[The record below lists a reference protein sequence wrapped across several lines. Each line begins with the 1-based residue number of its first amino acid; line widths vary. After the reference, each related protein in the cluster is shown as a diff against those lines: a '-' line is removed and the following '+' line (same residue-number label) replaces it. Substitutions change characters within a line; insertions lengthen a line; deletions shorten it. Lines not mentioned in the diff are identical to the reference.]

1 MDIYCPRCGEPW
13 DIDSIHEEVT
23 YRQELGET
31 MVSFYGIHRDFARR
45 GCLALTVF
53 GVSEADCRRDT
64 GNARAMAS
72 GVLMDI
78 LGDDIDGVASLMDDA
93 SALGMFR

>member
-1 MDIYCPRCGEPW
+1 MQDIYCPRCGEPW

-23 YRQELGET
+23 YRQEIGET
-31 MVSFYGIHRDFARR
+31 VSFNSVRREFSRR
-45 GCLALTVF
+45 GCLALTAYRIPEDECV
-53 GVSEADCRRDT
+53 RDT

-72 GVLMDI
+72 GALMDI

-93 SALGMFR
+93 HALGMFR

>member
-1 MDIYCPRCGEPW
+1 MDIYCVRCGEPW

-23 YRQELGET
+23 YRQESGEE
-31 MVSFYGIHRDFARR
+31 VSFNGVRRDFSRR
-45 GCLALTVF
+45 GCLALTAY
-53 GVSEADCRRDT
+53 GVSEVDCRRDS

-72 GVLMDI
+72 SALMGI

-93 SALGMFR
+93 HALGMFR

>member
-1 MDIYCPRCGEPW
+1 MQDIYCPRCGEPW
-13 DIDSIHEEVT
+13 DIDSIHEEVD
-23 YRQELGET
+23 YRQGSGEEI
-31 MVSFYGIHRDFARR
+31 SFNGVRRDFSRR
-45 GCLALTVF
+45 GCLALTAYR
-53 GVSEADCRRDT
+53 VSESDCVRDT

-93 SALGMFR
+93 HALGMFR

>member
-23 YRQELGET
+23 YRQEVGEE
-31 MVSFYGIHRDFARR
+31 VSFNGVRREFSRR
-45 GCLALTVF
+45 GCLALTGY
-53 GVSEADCRRDT
+53 GVSEADCVSDP
-64 GNARAMAS
+64 GNLRAHAS
-72 GVLMDI
+72 GVLMGI
-78 LGDDIDGVASLMDDA
+78 LGDDIDGVAALMDDA

>member
-1 MDIYCPRCGEPW
+1 MQDIYCPRCGEPW
-13 DIDSIHEEVT
+13 DIDSLHEET
-23 YRQELGET
+23 DHRQGSGEEI
-31 MVSFYGIHRDFARR
+31 SFNGVRRDFSRR
-45 GCLALTVF
+45 GCLAMTVYRIPEDEC
-53 GVSEADCRRDT
+53 VLDT

-93 SALGMFR
+93 HALGMFR